1 MKTIDADEIF
11 KKAAEL
17 SRVYRRM
24 YRQTKDAV
32 WASRSDAVKN
42 VMRMIY
48 EAPTIDHRDLI
59 VKGEWLE
66 CDYKTFEHG
75 EIETHYGKG
84 FYCSLCRCGF
94 KKDELKYRNFCPSC
108 GAKMDGDVNE

>member
-1 MKTIDADEIF
+1 MRPIDADALKRGIEVIC
-11 KKAAEL
+11 
-17 SRVYRRM
+17 
-24 YRQTKDAV
+24 KDERASISAV
-32 WASRSDAVKN
+32 TYFALMAFINK
-42 VMRMIY
+42 
-48 EAPTIDHRDLI
+48 APTIDHRDLI

-84 FYCSLCRCGF
+84 LYCSLCRCGF

-108 GAKMDGDVNE
+108 GAKMDGGAD